1 MKYKILIVL
10 VWVFSNLNAQTQ
22 AELALRKT
30 VTSFNSDTADLF
42 AKRDT
47 NKSAN
52 GIRASIYQDT
62 AFTKFVDRGE
72 EFEFQTLL
80 VRIPA

>member
-47 NKSAN
+47 NKFAN

-62 AFTKFVDRGE
+62 VFARTITANE
-72 EFEFQTLL
+72 EIFFETLIIKVL
-80 VRIPA
+80 